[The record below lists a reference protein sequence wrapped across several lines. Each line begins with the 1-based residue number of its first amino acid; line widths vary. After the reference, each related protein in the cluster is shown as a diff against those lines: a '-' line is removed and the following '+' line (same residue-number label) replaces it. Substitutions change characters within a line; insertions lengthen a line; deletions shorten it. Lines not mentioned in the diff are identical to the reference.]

1 MPFCPTHTNIITKT
15 TLTIYQPGIRGVL
28 DFVLQ
33 SLVPNSPFPIPRS
46 TSISPAM
53 SSITMPAQN
62 DVHPNLRPL
71 NILRDLPAVADLI
84 EQCFSDTMDT
94 EGKRYVQDMRRAGN
108 DNSFIKWANR
118 VSDSTS
124 LPLTGY
130 IWEENNHIVGN
141 ISLVPFRH
149 RGQRLYL
156 IANVAVHP
164 DHRRKGIARALTE
177 RGIAHIREKKIKDAW
192 LHVRTDNPEAI
203 LLYTKLGFTEQARR
217 TTWHTHSNQVDAN
230 PQTDIH
236 ITKRYS
242 HYWQTQLN
250 WLSRLYPDRLAW
262 HQNWALSSLKPGF
275 WNWLYLLI
283 ADINVRQ
290 WVAIKDNQLQATL
303 SWIPRGRG
311 ESLFAGA
318 GERSD
323 PEAITAIL
331 IQARKEL
338 LHYHPKLS
346 LEFPVSDFDS
356 AIQSAGFKQ
365 IRTLIWMHATL

>member
-1 MPFCPTHTNIITKT
+1 MT
-15 TLTIYQPGIRGVL
+15 
-28 DFVLQ
+28 
-33 SLVPNSPFPIPRS
+33 
-46 TSISPAM
+46 
-53 SSITMPAQN
+53 SITMPAQN
-62 DVHPNLRPL
+62 DVHPHLRPL

-124 LPLTGY
+124 LPLSGY
-130 IWEENNHIVGN
+130 IWEENNRIVGN
-141 ISLVPFRH
+141 VSVVPFRH
-149 RGQRLYL
+149 QKKKLYL

-164 DHRRKGIARALTE
+164 DYRHKGIARALTE

-203 LLYTKLGFTEQARR
+203 LLYTKLGFNEHSRR
-217 TTWHTHSNQVDAN
+217 TTWQTISGHYEITNQ
-230 PQTDIH
+230 DIQ
-236 ITKRYS
+236 ITKRHPS
-242 HYWQTQLN
+242 FWQTQRL
-250 WLSRLYPDRLAW
+250 WITRLYPDVLAW
-262 HQNWALSSLKPGF
+262 HSNWNFNSLRPGF
-275 WNWLYLLI
+275 WNWLYLLFT
-283 ADINVRQ
+283 DTNVRQ
-290 WVAIKDNQLQATL
+290 WAVTKDNQLQAAL
-303 SWIPRGRG
+303 AYIPHGRG
-311 ESLFAGA
+311 ESLFIGA

-338 LHYHPKLS
+338 LHYYPKLS

-356 AIQSAGFKQ
+356 AIQAAGFKQ